1 MTALRDLRT
10 FWIWIAAALALAGC
24 GRGEPERVSAIVITV
39 DSLRPD
45 ALGAYGHPA
54 GLTPN
59 FDRIARE
66 GVLYTNARSVSPLTV
81 PACASMMTGLY
92 PLRHSA
98 RDNQGMPL
106 ADDAVTLAERA
117 REAGFATAAVVGA
130 VALDRGSGVAQG
142 FEHYSQPPLPS
153 TTSVTARYPER
164 PAGEIAKEV
173 LAWLAGRDRR
183 RPFLLWVHFFD
194 PNAPYTPPEATR
206 DRAGGNPYLGEVA
219 YVDEAIGEVWRA
231 LEDEGLLDRT
241 FVVVASDYGE
251 ALGQHGEV
259 SHGALCYDSTL
270 RIPLILRYPD
280 GARAGQQA
288 PDIASLTDVYPT
300 VLDAL
305 GIPDPGDVDGL
316 SLNGGPLPPERGA
329 YFESYH
335 GYLRYGWSPITGWV
349 DARGKYLHGTKPEF
363 YDPATDPTETRD
375 RIGQEAGAGRYRTAI
390 EELAARPRLRG
401 AAAVDEELAKMLAGL
416 GYAAGGPGSAPW
428 PEPLAETG
436 LPDARTRG
444 AELARMAAAMALG
457 EQGRLEEAIGDLGQ
471 IVAENPRN
479 TLAQSWLATYLVH
492 AERCEQAIPIL
503 QTLVRAG
510 AESGSTY
517 NSLGHCL
524 LERDDPTKALIHF
537 RRATQLDPSNPIP
550 VRNIATALDRLGRSE
565 EAGLYWR
572 RYGELTGG

>member
-1 MTALRDLRT
+1 MTALRDLRASVV
-10 FWIWIAAALALAGC
+10 WIAAALALAGC
-24 GRGEPERVSAIVITV
+24 GGGKPDRTSAIVITV

-45 ALGAYGHPA
+45 TLGAYGNPA

-59 FDRIARE
+59 LDRIAAE
-66 GVLYTNARSVSPLTV
+66 GVIYVNARSVSPLTV

-98 RDNQGMPL
+98 RDNQGTPL

-117 REAGFATAAVVGA
+117 RAAGFATAAVVGTA
-130 VALDRGSGVAQG
+130 ALDRGSGVAQG

-153 TTSVTARYPER
+153 ATSVTARYPER
-164 PAGEIAKEV
+164 PADEIAKEAR
-173 LAWLAGRDRR
+173 AWLAGRERR
-183 RPFLLWVHFFD
+183 KPFLLWVHFFD

-206 DRAGGNPYLGEVA
+206 ERAGGNPYLGEVA
-219 YVDEAIGEVWRA
+219 YADEAIGDLWRA
-231 LEDEGLLDRT
+231 LEDEGLLDHT
-241 FVVVASDYGE
+241 FVAVTSDYGE
-251 ALGQHGEV
+251 ALGQHGEAT
-259 SHGALCYDSTL
+259 HGALCYDSTL
-270 RIPLILRYPD
+270 RIPLILRYPGGD
-280 GARAGQQA
+280 RAGELK
-288 PDIASLTDVYPT
+288 PDIVSLVDVYPT
-300 VLDAL
+300 LLDAL
-305 GIPDPGDVDGL
+305 GISDPGDVDGL
-316 SLNGGPLPPERGA
+316 SLSRAAVPPERGV

-335 GYLRYGWSPITGWV
+335 GYLRYGWSPITGWA
-349 DARGKYLHGTKPEF
+349 DAAGKYLHGTKPEL
-363 YDPATDPTETRD
+363 YDPTTDPAEMQD
-375 RIGQEAGAGRYRTAI
+375 RSGAEGATSRYRKAI

-401 AAAVDEELAKMLAGL
+401 AIHGDEELAGMLAGL
-416 GYAAGGPGSAPW
+416 GYAASGAAQAAW

-444 AELARMAAAMALG
+444 AELGHLAAALALG
-457 EQGRLEEAIGDLGQ
+457 EQGRVDEAIGALGQ
-471 IVAENPRN
+471 IVGENPRN

-492 AERCEQAIPIL
+492 SERCEQAIPVL
-503 QTLVRAG
+503 QTLARAG

-572 RYGELTGG
+572 RYGELTGS